1 MAVAIQWV
9 WTLYSYFS
17 CSRFHGH
24 SLPVHFIQ
32 GLWDHVPCVYSAA
45 LHAQQ
50 QTAGKDGEY
59 IFRGMSWVVFSE
71 MEKLLFICATKTSER
86 NVMTYHS
93 GIRFHFKECVFFFNA
108 SKWNVPNPLYDF
120 YIQLSRLSKNSLFF
134 LVVAEK
140 AAHWERH
147 SDHSVPG
154 ARSSPFHSQDYSLPL
169 STCLH
174 HRTSTQPLLR
184 QHMLQVGL

>member
-1 MAVAIQWV
+1 MVSAYFSLLSNSSPLLCNGREKCNELPLQDAWVKQLIVLFINISFDRLTLIHSWLLCSCLCYSEIASCLAQKKHWKEKWMAVAIQWV

-17 CSRFHGH
+17 CSGFHGH

-71 MEKLLFICATKTSER
+71 MKNFFLFAPQRHQRGMLWLIIQESGFIWK
-86 NVMTYHS
+86 NV
-93 GIRFHFKECVFFFNA
+93 VFFEC
-108 SKWNVPNPLYDF
+108 
-120 YIQLSRLSKNSLFF
+120 Q
-134 LVVAEK
+134 
-140 AAHWERH
+140 
-147 SDHSVPG
+147 
-154 ARSSPFHSQDYSLPL
+154 
-169 STCLH
+169 
-174 HRTSTQPLLR
+174 
-184 QHMLQVGL
+184 